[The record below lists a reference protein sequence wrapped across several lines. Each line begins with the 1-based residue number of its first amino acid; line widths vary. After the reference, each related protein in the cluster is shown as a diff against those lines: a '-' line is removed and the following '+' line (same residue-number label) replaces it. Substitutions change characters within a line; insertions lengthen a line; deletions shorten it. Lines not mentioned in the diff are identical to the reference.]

1 MKHGCLVPSDKHCGK
16 RDKNGK
22 TTWFYV
28 DKTAAR
34 LKDMQRKHWNLV
46 TVIVESYTIQIQTS
60 SLDRR
65 SSVVKAEIR
74 GGVQLSAIH
83 FLTVSLPN
91 M

>member
-1 MKHGCLVPSDKHCGK
+1 M
-16 RDKNGK
+16 
-22 TTWFYV
+22 

-74 GGVQLSAIH
+74 GGVQLSAIQ